1 MKWVADIIGLGL
13 TLLGLFW
20 ILQGTGVVPVGFM
33 ANQTQWAVIGL
44 ILGVIGAGLLVYVN
58 RRSGSNPRATGSR

>member
-20 ILQGTGVVPVGFM
+20 IVQGTGVVPVGFM
-33 ANQTQWAVIGL
+33 ANQVQWAVIGL
-44 ILGVIGAGLLVYVN
+44 VVGIVGIGLLVYVN
-58 RRSGSNPRATGSR
+58 RRPGSRPRATS